1 MLDLTGPDVAVLLI
15 VNRTELDW
23 FPSGNRRQF
32 RLLGRA
38 GSPLER
44 LPGGLIGAIENS
56 TGLRQGSAES
66 RPRFCSRARKL
77 LELIL
82 CVGGLS
88 PHPRHGRVDVL
99 PTFRREIRR
108 RCMNF
113 VCCFTPGAHLRGDL
127 ALEDSLL
134 LADVPTEG
142 LKVFLDFGLEAL
154 PLGFQPRLGGFP
166 GGLALLGLLLDR
178 ALKLGALLA

>member
-15 VNRTELDW
+15 VNPTEPDW

-56 TGLRQGSAES
+56 TGLRQGGAES
-66 RPRFCSRARKL
+66 RPRFCSRARKP

-82 CVGGLS
+82 CVDGLS
-88 PHPRHGRVDVL
+88 PHLRHCRIDVL

-108 RCMNF
+108 RCKIIAATMPPSA
-113 VCCFTPGAHLRGDL
+113 VA
-127 ALEDSLL
+127 ASLS
-134 LADVPTEG
+134 ATT
-142 LKVFLDFGLEAL
+142 
-154 PLGFQPRLGGFP
+154 
-166 GGLALLGLLLDR
+166 
-178 ALKLGALLA
+178 